1 MARLPILFQFTL
13 VSILWSY
20 NPSIAVTML
29 VWALSISLAT
39 TLEIIIIF
47 SSYAYL
53 DVSVQHVR
61 AFATNLQ
68 LVRFPHSEICGSI
81 RICQSPQLIA
91 AYHVFHRL

>member
-13 VSILWSY
+13 VLILWSY
-20 NPSIAVTML
+20 NPSIAVTIL

-68 LVRFPHSEICGSI
+68 LVRFPHSEIYGSI
-81 RICQSPQLIA
+81 RICQSP
-91 AYHVFHRL
+91 

>member
-1 MARLPILFQFTL
+1 MARFPTLFFLAL
-13 VSILWSY
+13 VSISWSY
-20 NPSIAVTML
+20 NPRYAVTDL

-61 AFATNLQ
+61 AFATILQ
-68 LVRFPHSEICGSI
+68 IVRFPHSEIYGSI
-81 RICQSPQLIA
+81 RICQSP
-91 AYHVFHRL
+91 

>member
-1 MARLPILFQFTL
+1 MARLPILFFFTL
-13 VSILWSY
+13 VLILWSY

-29 VWALSISLAT
+29 VWAFSISLAT

-61 AFATNLQ
+61 AFATILQ
-68 LVRFPHSEICGSI
+68 IVRFPHSEICGSI

>member
-1 MARLPILFQFTL
+1 MARFPTLFFLAL
-13 VSILWSY
+13 VSMLWSY
-20 NPSIAVTML
+20 NPTIAVTIM

-61 AFATNLQ
+61 AIAISLQ
-68 LVRFPHSEICGSI
+68 LIRFPHSEIYGSI
-81 RICQSPQLIA
+81 HIC
-91 AYHVFHRL
+91 

>member
-1 MARLPILFQFTL
+1 MARLPILFFL
-13 VSILWSY
+13 ALIFMLWSY

-53 DVSVQHVR
+53 DVSVQHVC

-68 LVRFPHSEICGSI
+68 LVRFPHSEIFGSI
-81 RICQSPQLIA
+81 HIC
-91 AYHVFHRL
+91 